1 MKTLIG
7 ALLAVTALSPTLA
20 NAQRFGMEA
29 TTQADREDGA
39 QRGGPEVR
47 GGRSR
52 FAREQ
57 GGDRFDRDSDAQRP
71 RSPDG
76 GGDRQWSRD
85 RRGDPRQ
92 GGQWADRYLGA
103 RAPDRTDPDRDDR
116 PNRRQASGD
125 RYGDP
130 RARNDWTRSRL
141 DRRDDGWTRS
151 RFAERSQ
158 WNRGWRGD
166 DRYDWNGYRT
176 AHRGAYRL
184 PLYDAPGRDRYRRF
198 AIGTGLDASLWNHA
212 YWIADPY
219 AYRLPQAGGPYRW
232 VRYYDDALLVDQRGG
247 RVVDA
252 VYGIFW

>member
-20 NAQRFGMEA
+20 S
-29 TTQADREDGA
+29 A
-39 QRGGPEVR
+39 QRGMQAGAQVVREDDGRDGPAR
-47 GGRSR
+47 GMRGTLDGRADRPRFARDGGQDRPDRPVDASR
-52 FAREQ
+52 DAPRPGERWADRGSRGSDRADPRGEDRPDQRQAREQ
-57 GGDRFDRDSDAQRP
+57 G
-71 RSPDG
+71 
-76 GGDRQWSRD
+76 
-85 RRGDPRQ
+85 
-92 GGQWADRYLGA
+92 
-103 RAPDRTDPDRDDR
+103 
-116 PNRRQASGD
+116 

-130 RARNDWTRSRL
+130 RARDDWTRSRL

-151 RFAERSQ
+151 RFADRSQ

-184 PLYDAPGRDRYRRF
+184 PRYDAPGRDRYRRF
-198 AIGTGLDASLWNHA
+198 AIGTGLDASLWNRA

-219 AYRLPQAGGPYRW
+219 AYRLPQAYGPYRW

>member
-7 ALLAVTALSPTLA
+7 ALLAVTALLPTLA
-20 NAQRFGMEA
+20 SAQHGMQA
-29 TTQADREDGA
+29 GAQVGRGDDGRDDSAAGMRGAPDDRPRIARNGGPDHADRQIDAGRDASHAGERWAG
-39 QRGGPEVR
+39 RGSR
-47 GGRSR
+47 GS
-52 FAREQ
+52 
-57 GGDRFDRDSDAQRP
+57 DRFDR
-71 RSPDG
+71 
-76 GGDRQWSRD
+76 
-85 RRGDPRQ
+85 
-92 GGQWADRYLGA
+92 
-103 RAPDRTDPDRDDR
+103 
-116 PNRRQASGD
+116 RQARDQG

-130 RARNDWTRSRL
+130 RGRADWTRSRL
-141 DRRDDGWTRS
+141 DARDDGWTRS
-151 RFAERSQ
+151 RFAERAA

-184 PLYDAPGRDRYRRF
+184 PRYDAPGRDRYRRF